1 MSKAEKMR
9 ARLATM
15 AKEREDFVAQK
26 QQLEAEMRNSSLGK
40 PLPSMA
46 AAGGGVVDQQSVS
59 GEDSTAIV
67 ASAPSNA
74 STPRP
79 QLRRRPSGVGI
90 DSSSPS
96 SSQAQLSPYNSS
108 QNLQVGANPTLII
121 PGGTRVSEW
130 AYSVNMS
137 MTGDSPPVV
146 KVNEVYETVRNLG
159 RGAFGDVF
167 LCRNI
172 EDSRMFAD
180 KTIFCEKES
189 LLTDVLRELFFLRK
203 YRHPYIIDIHD
214 GFVIA
219 QPRVLHIIMSY
230 CEAGDLGKVI
240 SLHRKNKSNIAEVQA
255 CKWMLQIALAMAFL
269 HENGVLHRDLKPCNV
284 MLTEGGELCKV
295 CDFGL
300 ALEAS
305 GDDAALPT
313 SEAGT
318 PYYTAPEMIQ
328 GKNYSFPADCW
339 SFGVMIHEL
348 LALSRPFEGASTAD
362 LVKAILL
369 EAPPSCPAHY
379 SESLRCMVLGF
390 LVKDPAARMGFAG
403 LLTESPLAARV
414 SALPQSYRPKALE
427 ERIKR
432 AHVKHLV
439 GQIEM
444 LTQSKKSSLRGM
456 PSPSLAAAEAAAA
469 EPAIVIVTGGGSADL
484 ISSVVVTKG
493 TSTSPFQAIRKTL
506 SGPNSGSNTPTQLLR
521 KRQSEGRIAEGNS
534 EEEFPDS
541 TGQGSGAIAGC
552 GEEPKV
558 VETSVGTDNSPGAS
572 VRAQTHYID
581 SQQPPHTGSEKSSF
595 SSSSSIPG
603 IDAEVVVLVPHP
615 PDVPHPAKGNNNTN
629 SVVIGASSEGIAQPH
644 RGVESL
650 PGIPSTSATLEGEAL
665 TKQPAVEDYE
675 KSGVDS
681 DKTALAMTRGESTAS
696 LSRKVKNLHDAL
708 LLDQQIADSR

>member
-15 AKEREDFVAQK
+15 AKEREEFVAQK

-40 PLPSMA
+40 LPSMA
-46 AAGGGVVDQQSVS
+46 AAGGGVEQQAVA
-59 GEDSTAIV
+59 GEDSA
-67 ASAPSNA
+67 APSNA
-74 STPRP
+74 STSRP
-79 QLRRRPSGVGI
+79 QLKRRPSGVGI

-96 SSQAQLSPYNSS
+96 SSQAQLSPYSSS
-108 QNLQVGANPTLII
+108 QNLLVVAQQSPALII

-137 MTGDSPPVV
+137 MMGDSPPVV
-146 KVNEVYETVRNLG
+146 KANEVYEMVRNLG

-189 LLTDVLRELFFLRK
+189 LLNDVLRELFFLRK

-240 SLHRKNKSNIAEVQA
+240 SLHRKNKSNITEAQA

-305 GDDAALPT
+305 GDDAPSSS

-339 SFGVMIHEL
+339 SFGIMIHEL

-369 EAPPSCPAHY
+369 EAPPPCPAHY

-444 LTQSKKSSLRGM
+444 LPQSKKSSLRGM
-456 PSPSLAAAEAAAA
+456 ILGTSLAVAEASAA
-469 EPAIVIVTGGGSADL
+469 EPAIIIVNGGAGEYPG
-484 ISSVVVTKG
+484 TKG
-493 TSTSPFQAIRKTL
+493 TSTSPFQSSRKTL
-506 SGPNSGSNTPTQLLR
+506 SGPNSGSSTPTQLLR
-521 KRQSEGRIAEGNS
+521 KLQSEGRIAEGNS

-541 TGQGSGAIAGC
+541 STGSSGAVVSR
-552 GEEPKV
+552 EEPKV
-558 VETSVGTDNSPGAS
+558 AETSQGNESVPGECS
-572 VRAQTHYID
+572 LPT
-581 SQQPPHTGSEKSSF
+581 QQPHPQQLVQPQNPESEKSSSF
-595 SSSSSIPG
+595 SSSSTG
-603 IDAEVVVLVPHP
+603 KDAEVVLVPHP
-615 PDVPHPAKGNNNTN
+615 PDIPRSNNNN
-629 SVVIGASSEGIAQPH
+629 NNIIRASESIIH
-644 RGVESL
+644 KVESL
-650 PGIPSTSATLEGEAL
+650 PSVDSAGAFIPSSASTLEEGEAL
-665 TKQPAVEDYE
+665 MKQQAVGISI
-675 KSGVDS
+675 SGANNVEA
-681 DKTALAMTRGESTAS
+681 ALTMKRDESTAS

-708 LLDQQIADSR
+708 LLDMQIADQETET